1 MKRTIPF
8 LTMTTDWG
16 LRDHYVGSFKGQ
28 VLTRSPHVN
37 IIDLS
42 HQIEQFDILH
52 ASFLIRNSFSNFP
65 AGTVHFIGL
74 DSNNTPKS
82 SDQIASIL
90 AIKSMNHVFIG
101 IDSGIF
107 SLILENEP
115 AEIYRLR
122 INPADGRSGM
132 SMRLTEMIGN
142 IMNGHPLKEQGVMQE
157 SFHQSY
163 LAKATFD
170 PDGIRAVVLY
180 IDEFGNAV
188 VNVRQEEYNKVRR
201 GREVMIHFRRAHYN
215 INKISR
221 TYEDAIVGEIVAFF
235 NEDGYLEIA
244 LNRASAAGLLGIKVM
259 ESIRIEFY
267 DKQTG

>member
-1 MKRTIPF
+1 MKRAIPF

-28 VLTRSPHVN
+28 IMSRAPHVHV
-37 IIDLS
+37 IDIS

-82 SDQIASIL
+82 IDQNASVL

-101 IDSGIF
+101 VDSGIF
-107 SLILENEP
+107 SLIIENEP
-115 AEIYRLR
+115 AEIYRLK
-122 INPADGRSGM
+122 INSSEGRAGM
-132 SMRLTEMIGN
+132 SERLTEMIGN
-142 IMNGHPLKEQGVMQE
+142 ILNGHAIKEHGAIQE
-157 SFHQSY
+157 GFHQSY

-180 IDEFGNAV
+180 IDDFGNAI
-188 VNVRQEEYNKVRR
+188 VNVRQVEYESVRK
-201 GREVMIHFRRAHYN
+201 GREVIIHFRRANYN
-215 INKISR
+215 INKIST

-235 NEDGYLEIA
+235 NEDGFLEIA

-267 DKQTG
+267 DKQIG